1 MRGKMGYLALGGFG
15 KPATE
20 AKIMDGWDLALVVIA
35 GYAAVVGLVR
45 LMNRRRNQLIE
56 ELMQEAAQQK
66 LRHPLK
72 VVAEQAPPRQS
83 KVA

>member
-1 MRGKMGYLALGGFG
+1 MGYLVLGGPCE
-15 KPATE
+15 PATE

-56 ELMQEAAQQK
+56 ELMQEAAQQR

-72 VVAEQAPPRQS
+72 VVAEQAPPRPGR
-83 KVA
+83 AT